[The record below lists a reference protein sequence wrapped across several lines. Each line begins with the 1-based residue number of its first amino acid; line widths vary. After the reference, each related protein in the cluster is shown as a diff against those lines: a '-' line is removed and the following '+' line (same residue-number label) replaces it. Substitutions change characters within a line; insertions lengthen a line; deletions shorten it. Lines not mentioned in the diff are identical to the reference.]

1 MSAARKRVLLALG
14 GLAIAL
20 VGTVVGYAVAG
31 GGDDDD
37 KVRATGSEDT
47 NSTTDDTSDATDG
60 SLDTTDEGG
69 DGGEATVASP
79 ATVPTDGL
87 EGAAL
92 ELANATNRAATLTY
106 HAVYEGDSKNKKGD
120 TTQVKVEVWRQL
132 PLARR
137 DTTITSPD
145 GTLQTR
151 ELRLLDQL
159 VGCVDTQKGD
169 SEPEWMCVPSEG
181 KGVDPA
187 EPVLGTARPTDGA
200 VTVRDDVIA
209 GVPSRCFSVADTV
222 KVAEV
227 CFDAEGI
234 PVSIDGGDGRLER
247 TEVGR
252 GVDPDTVTLPEGA
265 SMRPGEPAV

>member
-1 MSAARKRVLLALG
+1 
-14 GLAIAL
+14 
-20 VGTVVGYAVAG
+20 
-31 GGDDDD
+31 
-37 KVRATGSEDT
+37 
-47 NSTTDDTSDATDG
+47 
-60 SLDTTDEGG
+60 
-69 DGGEATVASP
+69 
-79 ATVPTDGL
+79 
-87 EGAAL
+87 
-92 ELANATNRAATLTY
+92 
-106 HAVYEGDSKNKKGD
+106 
-120 TTQVKVEVWRQL
+120 VKVEIWRQL

-151 ELRLLDQL
+151 ELRLSDQL

-169 SEPEWMCVPSEG
+169 AEPEWMCVPSEG
-181 KGVDPA
+181 QGVDPA

-200 VTVRDDVIA
+200 VAVRDDVIA
-209 GVPSRCFSVADTV
+209 GVPARCFSVTDAT

-227 CFDAEGI
+227 CFDGEGI

-265 SMRPGEPAV
+265 SMRPAGPPV